1 MRWEALTKLQ
11 DFLDG
16 NTPFGNEELKE
27 LTFLICA
34 RQKEAGK
41 LAIWIDA
48 DEDVNPVSIEIFDDE
63 YGTLSAEGIES
74 EMIEL
79 FSQESDQVSQE
90 FVQFS
95 DDDGL
100 AQYEVYFP
108 IEDADPDSWLK
119 EISRVVKPAL
129 LGYES
134 SNKFEKNLRDF
145 CLKGIA

>member
-1 MRWEALTKLQ
+1 MKWEALTNLQ

-16 NTPFGNEELKE
+16 KRNFGKKELEE

-79 FSQESDQVSQE
+79 FSEESDQVSQE

-108 IEDADPDSWLK
+108 IEDAEPDSWLK
-119 EISRVVKPAL
+119 EISKVVKPAL

-134 SNKFEKNLRDF
+134 RNKFEKNLRDF
-145 CLKGIA
+145 CLKAIA